1 MMVTKIGQIKNR
13 MKNKL
18 TIVMYHYVRDTYNSR
33 FPNINA
39 LQISQFEEQIKYLK
53 KYYYFPSYEELVNCI
68 TNKVDLPKNSCL
80 LTFDDGYADH
90 YQNVFPTLLNNKL
103 PGYFFPPAKPIQE
116 NVVLGVNKIHFILDK
131 MTNQINDLIE
141 NIFEF
146 LDKNRIEYDLK
157 NNNYYFNKC
166 AKPNRYDTKKVVFV
180 KSMLQ
185 YELPHNLRS
194 IIIDRLF
201 SKFVTKDES
210 SFSEYLYLNINQIK
224 TMINEGMYF
233 GSHGYQHFWLNKV
246 SRDEQE
252 LDIIKSLKFLRK
264 INSPTKNWIM
274 CYPYGGYNDS
284 TVNIIESLGSIIGFT
299 SKPGISKISDR
310 YNLKRLDTNDFP
322 KTSKAKMNK
331 WTKEILQ

>member
-1 MMVTKIGQIKNR
+1 MI
-13 MKNKL
+13 
-18 TIVMYHYVRDTYNSR
+18 
-33 FPNINA
+33 
-39 LQISQFEEQIKYLK
+39 
-53 KYYYFPSYEELVNCI
+53 
-68 TNKVDLPKNSCL
+68 
-80 LTFDDGYADH
+80 
-90 YQNVFPTLLNNKL
+90 
-103 PGYFFPPAKPIQE
+103 
-116 NVVLGVNKIHFILDK
+116 
-131 MTNQINDLIE
+131 NQINDLIE

-166 AKPNRYDTKKVVFV
+166 AKPNRYDTKEVVFV

-185 YELPHNLRS
+185 YELPYDLRS

-201 SKFVTKDES
+201 QNLSQKMRVVFQNI
-210 SFSEYLYLNINQIK
+210 FLLINQII

-284 TVNIIESLGSIIGFT
+284 TINIIESLGSIVVLHQ
-299 SKPGISKISDR
+299 
-310 YNLKRLDTNDFP
+310 NLEYQKYQID
-322 KTSKAKMNK
+322 
-331 WTKEILQ
+331 II